1 VRSDGRA
8 RAIALKKKWK
18 KKTFSTVRRTNVHLF
33 VSVGAFAMC
42 RTATLS
48 DETDSLRQ
56 TSPKGAAVVEYV
68 ASR

>member
-1 VRSDGRA
+1 LR
-8 RAIALKKKWK
+8 KKKK
-18 KKTFSTVRRTNVHLF
+18 KRFRSTVRRTNVHLF

-42 RTATLS
+42 RAATLS